1 MPTFKLEKGQDKYEF
16 DVLGTVKKNG
26 ADFGKWTTSKD
37 RICQI
42 VATKEGSAPVAF
54 DVKWRFE
61 ENALCIFSGDKLV
74 HNFQKTAP
82 DRPLFVVTDTAV
94 LSVRPVMGNDFVFE
108 LRGEWD
114 MTASFDVSFNV
125 NGEVSTIDGFI
136 KNDKSLFKYKFS
148 DTRHMYDITFTGK
161 WIGDTDGTGDI
172 PLKFEFEREDPTT
185 PGKQTIDSF
194 SLPAKA
200 RFDNTINQFVY
211 EFDKGDGTETTSI
224 RLVGHVSIGKNSS
237 ITYSFESQTDEGK
250 ERTRTSQFTI
260 DAELKTNKFEGA
272 VEVTYAVK
280 NKNGQTTDKTLS
292 ISGTFSFIKGKA
304 PFQLIFLFEMK
315 KTVTGGTTSSQI
327 TFSGKIKLSDD
338 GGSVSWAFT
347 KDANTTKLE
356 IVITDIQFKKLDLNS
371 KFTIISDNGKQKKT
385 VRFILGVKF

>member
-1 MPTFKLEKGQDKYEF
+1 MPSFKLDKGQDKYEF

-26 ADFGKWTTSKD
+26 ADFGKWATSKD
-37 RICQI
+37 RVCQI
-42 VATKEGSAPVAF
+42 VATKGGTAPVTF
-54 DVKWRFE
+54 DVKWRFA
-61 ENALCIFSGDKLV
+61 ENALCIFSDDKLV
-74 HNFQKTAP
+74 HNFQKTAA
-82 DRPLFVVTDTAV
+82 DRPLFTVTEGAV
-94 LSVRPVMGNDFVFE
+94 LTVRPVMGEDFVFE

-114 MTASFDVSFNV
+114 MTASFDVSLNV

-148 DTRHMYDITFTGK
+148 DTRHLYDITFTGK

-172 PLKFEFEREDPTT
+172 PLKFEFEREDKTV
-185 PGKQTIDSF
+185 DNF

-200 RFDNTINQFVY
+200 RFDKTINQFVY

-237 ITYSFESQTDEGK
+237 ITYSFESQTDDGK
-250 ERTRTSQFTI
+250 ERTRSSQFTI
-260 DAELKTNKFEGA
+260 DAELKTDKFEGA

-280 NKNGQTTDKTLS
+280 NKNGQTTDRTLS
-292 ISGTFSFIKGKA
+292 IGGSFSFIKGKA
-304 PFQLIFLFEMK
+304 PFQLTFLFEMK
-315 KTVTGGTTSSQI
+315 KTVTGGATSSQI
-327 TFSGKIKLSDD
+327 TFSGKVKLSDD

-371 KFTIISDNGKQKKT
+371 KFTIISDNGQHKKT